1 MSLALGIVF
10 IAITYNIG
18 EVIKM
23 YGNYY
28 NPYGATQQMQQRLA
42 NLQQQQQQ
50 MYQQPMPTMMPPA
63 QPNAYPPVQIKGRP
77 VTSIEEA
84 RAAQVDLDGTSTYFP
99 APAEGKIY
107 EKLIGMD
114 GLPIFRVYQ
123 LQQDGGMQAPAYADN
138 NTVLALQRRIEKLEE
153 QIGGMTNDEH
163 IPDNADGTAGRKSN
177 GNNAAVRRTKSSNE

>member
-1 MSLALGIVF
+1 M
-10 IAITYNIG
+10 
-18 EVIKM
+18 IKM

-63 QPNAYPPVQIKGRP
+63 QPNAYQPVQQIKGRP

-153 QIGGMTNDEH
+153 QIGGMRNDEH
-163 IPDNADGTAGRKSN
+163 IPDDADGTAGRKSN
-177 GNNAAVRRTKSSNE
+177 GTNATVRRTKSANE

>member
-1 MSLALGIVF
+1 
-10 IAITYNIG
+10 
-18 EVIKM
+18 M

-42 NLQQQQQQ
+42 NLQQQQQ
-50 MYQQPMPTMMPPA
+50 MYQQPMPTVMPPA
-63 QPNAYPPVQIKGRP
+63 QPNAYPQQIKGRP

-123 LQQDGGMQAPAYADN
+123 LQQDGGMQAPVYADN
-138 NTVLALQRRIEKLEE
+138 NTVLALQRRIEKLEQ
-153 QIGGMTNDEH
+153 QIGGMTYDEH
-163 IPDNADGTAGRKSN
+163 IPDDADGTASRKSN
-177 GNNAAVRRTKSSNE
+177 GNAQSNRRTKSANGQSDGNGAG

>member
-1 MSLALGIVF
+1 
-10 IAITYNIG
+10 
-18 EVIKM
+18 M

-42 NLQQQQQQ
+42 SLQQQQQQ
-50 MYQQPMPTMMPPA
+50 MYQQPPMQQLPTMAQMPPV
-63 QPNAYPPVQIKGRP
+63 QPNTYPPVQIKGRP

-114 GLPIFRVYQ
+114 GLPVFRVYQ

-177 GNNAAVRRTKSSNE
+177 GNNAAARRTKSADE

>member
-1 MSLALGIVF
+1 
-10 IAITYNIG
+10 
-18 EVIKM
+18 M

-42 NLQQQQQQ
+42 NLQQQQQ

-63 QPNAYPPVQIKGRP
+63 QPNAYPPVQQIKGRP
-77 VTSIEEA
+77 VTSVEEA

-123 LQQDGGMQAPAYADN
+123 LQHDGAMQTPAYADN
-138 NTVLALQRRIEKLEE
+138 NTVLALQRRIEKIEE
-153 QIGGMTNDEH
+153 QIGGMTNDEY
-163 IPDNADGTAGRKSN
+163 IPDNADGAASRKSN
-177 GNNAAVRRTKSSNE
+177 GNNAAVRRTKSANE

>member
-1 MSLALGIVF
+1 
-10 IAITYNIG
+10 
-18 EVIKM
+18 M

-42 NLQQQQQQ
+42 NLQQQQQ
-50 MYQQPMPTMMPPA
+50 MYQQPMPTVMPPA
-63 QPNAYPPVQIKGRP
+63 QPNAYPQQIKGRP

-123 LQQDGGMQAPAYADN
+123 LQQDGGMQAPVYADN

-153 QIGGMTNDEH
+153 QIGGMTNDEY
-163 IPDNADGTAGRKSN
+163 IPDNADGSASRKPN
-177 GNNAAVRRTKSSNE
+177 GTNAAVRRTKSSNE

>member
-1 MSLALGIVF
+1 
-10 IAITYNIG
+10 
-18 EVIKM
+18 M

-42 NLQQQQQQ
+42 SLQQQQQQ
-50 MYQQPMPTMMPPA
+50 MYQQPPMQQLPTMAQMPPV
-63 QPNAYPPVQIKGRP
+63 QPNTYPPVQIKGRP

-177 GNNAAVRRTKSSNE
+177 GNNAAARRTKSADE

>member
-1 MSLALGIVF
+1 
-10 IAITYNIG
+10 
-18 EVIKM
+18 M

-50 MYQQPMPTMMPPA
+50 MYQQQMPTMIPPA
-63 QPNAYPPVQIKGRP
+63 QPNAYPPVQQIKGRP

-138 NTVLALQRRIEKLEE
+138 NTVLALQRRIERLEE
-153 QIGGMTNDEH
+153 QIGGMRNDEH
-163 IPDNADGTAGRKSN
+163 IPDDADGTASRKPN
-177 GNNAAVRRTKSSNE
+177 GNNATARRTKSANE

>member
-1 MSLALGIVF
+1 
-10 IAITYNIG
+10 
-18 EVIKM
+18 M

-63 QPNAYPPVQIKGRP
+63 QPNAYQPVQQIKGRP

-153 QIGGMTNDEH
+153 QIGGMANDEH
-163 IPDNADGTAGRKSN
+163 IPDDADGTASRKPN
-177 GNNAAVRRTKSSNE
+177 GTNTAVRRTKSANE

>member
-1 MSLALGIVF
+1 
-10 IAITYNIG
+10 
-18 EVIKM
+18 M

-42 NLQQQQQQ
+42 SLQQQQQQ
-50 MYQQPMPTMMPPA
+50 MYQQPPMQQLPTMAQMPPV
-63 QPNAYPPVQIKGRP
+63 QPNTYPPVQIKGRP

-123 LQQDGGMQAPAYADN
+123 LQQDGGAQVPAYADN

-177 GNNAAVRRTKSSNE
+177 GNNAAARRTKSADE

>member
-1 MSLALGIVF
+1 
-10 IAITYNIG
+10 
-18 EVIKM
+18 M

-63 QPNAYPPVQIKGRP
+63 QQNAYPPVQIKGRP

-153 QIGGMTNDEH
+153 QIGGMRNDEH
-163 IPDNADGTAGRKSN
+163 IPDNADGTASRKSN
-177 GNNAAVRRTKSSNE
+177 GNNATARRTKSADE

>member
-1 MSLALGIVF
+1 
-10 IAITYNIG
+10 
-18 EVIKM
+18 M

-42 NLQQQQQQ
+42 NLQQQQQ
-50 MYQQPMPTMMPPA
+50 MYQQQMPTIMSPA
-63 QPNAYPPVQIKGRP
+63 QPNAYQPVQQIKGRP

-114 GLPIFRVYQ
+114 GLPVFRVYT
-123 LQQDGGMQAPAYADN
+123 LQEGGAQKQPVYADN
-138 NTVLALQRRIEKLEE
+138 NVVIALQRRIEKLEE

-163 IPDNADGTAGRKSN
+163 ISDDADGSASRKSN
-177 GNNAAVRRTKSSNE
+177 GNNAAVRRTKSANE

>member
-1 MSLALGIVF
+1 
-10 IAITYNIG
+10 
-18 EVIKM
+18 M

-63 QPNAYPPVQIKGRP
+63 QPNAYQPVQQIKGRP

-123 LQQDGGMQAPAYADN
+123 LQQDGGMQAPVYADN

-163 IPDNADGTAGRKSN
+163 IPDDADGAAGRKSN
-177 GNNAAVRRTKSSNE
+177 GTNATVRRTKSTNE

>member
-1 MSLALGIVF
+1 
-10 IAITYNIG
+10 
-18 EVIKM
+18 M

-63 QPNAYPPVQIKGRP
+63 QPNAYPPVQQIKGRP

-114 GLPIFRVYQ
+114 GLPVFRVYT
-123 LQQDGGMQAPAYADN
+123 LQEIGAQKQPVYADN
-138 NTVLALQRRIEKLEE
+138 NVVIALQRRIEKLEE

-163 IPDNADGTAGRKSN
+163 IPDDADGSASRKSN
-177 GNNAAVRRTKSSNE
+177 GNAQPNRRTKSANGQSDGNGAG

>member
-1 MSLALGIVF
+1 
-10 IAITYNIG
+10 
-18 EVIKM
+18 M

-28 NPYGATQQMQQRLA
+28 NPYGATPQMQQRLA
-42 NLQQQQQQ
+42 SLQQQQQQ
-50 MYQQPMPTMMPPA
+50 MYQQPPMQQLPTMAQMPPV
-63 QPNAYPPVQIKGRP
+63 QPNTYLPSPQIKGRP

-114 GLPIFRVYQ
+114 GLPVFRVYQ
-123 LQQDGGMQAPAYADN
+123 LQQDGGAQAPAYADN

-163 IPDNADGTAGRKSN
+163 IPDNADGAAGRKSN
-177 GNNAAVRRTKSSNE
+177 GNNAAIRRTKSADE

>member
-1 MSLALGIVF
+1 MGIIF
-10 IAITYNIG
+10 FAHFL
-18 EVIKM
+18 IKM

-42 NLQQQQQQ
+42 NLQQQQQ
-50 MYQQPMPTMMPPA
+50 MYQQPMPTVMPPA
-63 QPNAYPPVQIKGRP
+63 QPNAYPQQIKGRP

-123 LQQDGGMQAPAYADN
+123 LQQDGGTQAPAYADN

-163 IPDNADGTAGRKSN
+163 IPDDADGTASRKSN
-177 GNNAAVRRTKSSNE
+177 GTNAAVRRTKSANE

>member
-1 MSLALGIVF
+1 
-10 IAITYNIG
+10 
-18 EVIKM
+18 M
-23 YGNYY
+23 YGQYGPY
-28 NPYGATQQMQQRLA
+28 NPYAGATQQMQQRL
-42 NLQQQQQQ
+42 NYLQQQQQ
-50 MYQQPMPTMMPPA
+50 MYQPA
-63 QPNAYPPVQIKGRP
+63 YQQSMQQAPVQLKGRI
-77 VTSIEEA
+77 VTSIDEA
-84 RAAQVDLDGTSTYFP
+84 KAAQVDLDGTSTYFP

-163 IPDNADGTAGRKSN
+163 IPDDADGTAGRKSN
-177 GNNAAVRRTKSSNE
+177 GTNATVRRTKSANE

>member
-1 MSLALGIVF
+1 
-10 IAITYNIG
+10 
-18 EVIKM
+18 M
-23 YGNYY
+23 YGQY
-28 NPYGATQQMQQRLA
+28 NPYMGATPQMQQRL
-42 NLQQQQQQ
+42 NYLQQQQQQ
-50 MYQQPMPTMMPPA
+50 MYQPTMQQPMTMA
-63 QPNAYPPVQIKGRP
+63 LKGRI
-77 VTSIEEA
+77 VTSMDEA
-84 RAAQVDLDGTSTYFP
+84 KAAQVDLDGTSTYFP

-163 IPDNADGTAGRKSN
+163 IPDDADGAAGRKSN
-177 GNNAAVRRTKSSNE
+177 GTNATVRRTKSTNE